1 MDPQRGE
8 GDRPAAGLNADVVR
22 LVGISF
28 SAHRSPGACR
38 AGVEGV
44 QSRFRRVLAS

>member
-22 LVGISF
+22 LLGISF
-28 SAHRSPGACR
+28 SAHRSPGA
-38 AGVEGV
+38 
-44 QSRFRRVLAS
+44 